1 VSAIPNKT
9 QFYITGNMLQTN
21 FACSTARARFRKFF
35 KVEKNDKV
43 FLTFE
48 NFNTAVSAG
57 LSIIWVTN
65 HIAYERGYMLA
76 TDKEMAL
83 RDEII
88 GALSNAGPWNATPSR
103 SEQRARRR
111 AYELLV
117 RFMIEARR
125 RREANA

>member
-57 LSIIWVTN
+57 LSITWVTN
-65 HIAYERGYMLA
+65 HIAYERGYILA
-76 TDKEMAL
+76 TNKEIAL
-83 RDEII
+83 RNKII
-88 GALSNAGPWNATPSR
+88 SELNDAGMWNASPSQAQ
-103 SEQRARRR
+103 QRARRR